1 MKKWKK
7 ILLAIMLAVIGVIS
21 GGIIYLKTQIYA
33 PTESARKITQKAEST
48 NDWVYFSSKDK
59 TEPMII
65 FYPGA
70 LVDPGS
76 YSPWAE
82 KISEAGYPV
91 HIIKMPLD
99 LAVLAPNRGNQVLA
113 DHPNRS
119 YVIGG
124 HSLGGV
130 MASRFAEEHPEKLAG
145 VFFLASYPDE
155 KGSLRDVEVPVLSMI
170 AGNDQVLNHEAYQK
184 AKHYLPADTDY
195 QEISGGNHAGFGSYD
210 AQKGDG
216 KSTINNQ
223 NEQVAERLVKW
234 LEMEVN

>member
-7 ILLAIMLAVIGVIS
+7 VLLAIMLAVIVVIS
-21 GGIIYLKTQIYA
+21 GGIIYLKTQTYA
-33 PTESARKITQKAEST
+33 PTESAQKITQKAEST
-48 NDWVYFSSKDK
+48 KDWVYFSSEDK
-59 TEPMII
+59 TKPMIV

-91 HIIKMPLD
+91 YIMKMPLD

-155 KGSLRDVEVPVLSMI
+155 KGSLKDVEVPVLSMT

-184 AKHYLPADTDY
+184 AKQYLPADTDY

-234 LEMEVN
+234 LETEVN